1 MKLWIIISKIIDK
14 HCSSTSS
21 LSNYKYSWPISVLN
35 FNLKEPCGM
44 LVRISSLLKI
54 SSNDVLSNKPIDSNK
69 FETSSNPG
77 ICVACFKRKI
87 KQYPLKQPNWGS
99 QTINFLLHTWK
110 LPTVHISWKYIVF
123 IQKRKVSIKNIKLK
137 TNWKINLPSAS
148 FPKLTV

>member
-99 QTINFLLHTWK
+99 QTINFLLPLFISRESISYLFKKERYLSKTS
-110 LPTVHISWKYIVF
+110 SWKPIE
-123 IQKRKVSIKNIKLK
+123 KL
-137 TNWKINLPSAS
+137 ICHQQA
-148 FPKLTV
+148 FPN